1 MLSARSVSRW
11 LFEAADAF
19 SRQKVLRFSSNALQ
33 SRGQNSRCAGGKTDA
48 CVVAATAFRIHILSQ
63 TIEPVLVIEAALLT
77 SPHPLPVEQLRRLFV
92 PPMSQEEVLSALEQL
107 ARHWQ
112 KRAMR
117 LVEVSDGWRFQTNRQ
132 VMGYLSR
139 LSEEKP
145 PKYSRAALETLAIIA
160 YRQPAT
166 RGDIEDIRGV
176 KVNPDFIRVFQERGW
191 IEVIGRR
198 ETAGRPEIFGTTR
211 KFLDDLGL
219 KSLEDLPEL
228 TQNQPHEEFDLFVP
242 QEKAGN

>member
-1 MLSARSVSRW
+1 M
-11 LFEAADAF
+11 
-19 SRQKVLRFSSNALQ
+19 
-33 SRGQNSRCAGGKTDA
+33 
-48 CVVAATAFRIHILSQ
+48 
-63 TIEPVLVIEAALLT
+63 LVIEAALLT

-92 PPMSQEEVLSALEQL
+92 PPLSQEETLSALEQL

-112 KRAMR
+112 KRAMC

-198 ETAGRPEIFGTTR
+198 ETVGRPEIFGTTR

-228 TQNQPHEEFDLFVP
+228 TQNQTHEEFDLFVP
-242 QEKAGN
+242 QEKAGH